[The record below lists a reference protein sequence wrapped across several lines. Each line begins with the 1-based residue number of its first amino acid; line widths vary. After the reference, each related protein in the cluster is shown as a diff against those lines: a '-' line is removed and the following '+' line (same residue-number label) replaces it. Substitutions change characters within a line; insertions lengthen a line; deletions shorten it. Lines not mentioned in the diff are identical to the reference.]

1 MPLKTEGLDEPE
13 INLTPMIDVV
23 FQLILFFLLGTEF
36 AEKYA
41 GQAKADKE
49 TSLVPIELPTAAIGS
64 SITPG
69 PDPLVVSITKAGEL
83 YLNGEAVLLPELEQ
97 KLRAAKE
104 NYKDTAVV
112 IAGDGQA
119 YLQIVVDV
127 LQTCE
132 RLQIKEAKVKT
143 KKVQP
148 APM

>member
-36 AEKYA
+36 AEKNM
-41 GQAKADKE
+41 GKADE
-49 TSLVPIELPTAAIGS
+49 ESAALPIQLPTSSVGTSL
-64 SITPG
+64 TPG

-83 YLNGEAVLLPELEQ
+83 YLNTEPVTLPALEE
-97 KLRAAKE
+97 KLKAAKE
-104 NYKDTAVV
+104 NYDDTAVI

-132 RLQIKEAKVKT
+132 RLKIKEAKVKT
-143 KKVQP
+143 KKVP
-148 APM
+148 PPPM

>member
-36 AEKYA
+36 AEKYR
-41 GQAKADKE
+41 GQAEADQA
-49 TSLVPIELPTAAIGS
+49 TSLVPIELPTSSIGS

-69 PDPLVVSITKAGEL
+69 PDPLIVSITKTGEL
-83 YLNGEAVLLPELEQ
+83 YLGGEPVTIPELEQ
-97 KLRAAKE
+97 KLKAAKA
-104 NYKDTAVV
+104 NYKDTAVI

-132 RLQIKEAKVKT
+132 RLQIKEARVKT

-148 APM
+148 PPM